1 MTDLLDQDWFPEDLF
16 ARWLAVRAS
25 IGKPATERAV
35 TMAKRQLTTWHL
47 QGHDIRAVIQQSID
61 KKYTGLFEPRKRKE
75 GDKLSQSFATGK
87 QAGNLSDMSVSLVF
101 VTLDRRYGPKFRA
114 TFEDKEAR
122 HVWMADMAAEGVTD
136 MDISRGLERTRMMD
150 WPPSVAELTKA
161 CLPTPED
168 LGLPSAASA
177 YSEAMSCFAG
187 GRWTSRHVFHAAIE
201 AGYTRMI
208 GKNGLEIFA
217 DKYHAA
223 IRLPLTELRQ
233 VPAGALRR
241 LPMNKEEAAAL
252 ARVYLPVLK
261 GLCARR

>member
-1 MTDLLDQDWFPEDLF
+1 M
-16 ARWLAVRAS
+16 
-25 IGKPATERAV
+25 
-35 TMAKRQLTTWHL
+35 HL
-47 QGHDIRAVIQQSID
+47 QGIDVREALQISID
-61 KKYTGLFEPRKRKE
+61 EKWQSVFEPKRKKA
-75 GDKLSQSFATGK
+75 GDQLSQAFATGK
-87 QAGNLSDMSVSLVF
+87 QAGNLSAKAVALVF
-101 VTLDRRYGPKFRA
+101 VTLDRRYGSKFRA

-241 LPMNKEEAAAL
+241 LPMNKEDAAAL

-261 GLCARR
+261 GLCGSPKASPG